1 MNARATESA
10 SQPSENAWRVLV
22 PVAAV
27 AMLVALWASLFYA
40 PTERVMGD
48 VQRIFYFHV
57 PAALTM
63 YVAYGL
69 VFLASLMY
77 LWKRQERWDEL
88 ATAAAEVGT
97 VFATIVLITGP
108 IWGKPVW
115 GTWWVWDGR
124 LTSTLVLWL
133 IFVAYLMLRSY
144 GGGGQQVAR
153 YCAVLGIIGFVD
165 LPIIHYSVTW
175 WRTLHPGAVIMT
187 EGSVGQGVE
196 ASMLITI
203 VLGLVATL
211 LLFAL
216 MLTLRLRLERLR
228 RRAIAAHERVRE
240 QR

>member
-1 MNARATESA
+1 MTPDCAESVPSPTADA
-10 SQPSENAWRVLV
+10 SRVLV
-22 PVAAV
+22 PTAAV
-27 AMLVALWASLFYA
+27 AMLAALWAALFYA
-40 PTERVMGD
+40 PTERVMGA

-57 PAALTM
+57 PAALMM

-88 ATAAAEVGT
+88 AAAAAEVGT

-133 IFVAYLMLRSY
+133 IFAAYLMLRSY
-144 GGGGQQVAR
+144 GGDGQQVAR

-175 WRTLHPGAVIMT
+175 WRTLHPDAVIMT
-187 EGSVGQGVE
+187 EGSIGQGLE
-196 ASMLITI
+196 ASMLIT
-203 VLGLVATL
+203 VALGLVATA

-216 MLTLRLRLERLR
+216 MLTLRLRLERLQ
-228 RRAIAAHERVRE
+228 RRATAAHERLR
-240 QR
+240 R